1 MGGLQRSWGFS
12 LRFTVYGLQILDFMA
27 EKNKKE
33 VEMTKIEVEKLACMK
48 AEREAMRLT
57 IRNQEYEIQEKC
69 KELDET
75 KDTLREMVKRLGET
89 RDLLHSSLQL
99 QAYHKDVADGCVDLI
114 REFLFK
120 WLTKGNQVKL
130 KKMLEFHKVEGQMR
144 LMLGVLNYILF
155 DKEFRSHDEVEKTH
169 FDVICKK
176 IDEDVITLPAHS
188 MMVKLVVKYGLFEK
202 IKDQL
207 V

>member
-1 MGGLQRSWGFS
+1 
-12 LRFTVYGLQILDFMA
+12 MA

-57 IRNQEYEIQEKC
+57 IRNQEYEIREKC

>member
-1 MGGLQRSWGFS
+1 
-12 LRFTVYGLQILDFMA
+12 MA
-27 EKNKKE
+27 EKKKEKKE

-48 AEREAMRLT
+48 AEREAVRLT

-99 QAYHKDVADGCVDLI
+99 QAYHKDVADGCVDMI

-120 WLTKGNQVKL
+120 WLTKQNQMKL
-130 KKMLEFHKVEGQMR
+130 KQILQFHKAEGQLR
-144 LMLGVLNYILF
+144 LMLGVLNYLLF
-155 DKEFRSHDEVEKTH
+155 DKEYRSQDEVEKTH

-176 IDEDVITLPAHS
+176 IDEDAITLPVHS
-188 MMVKLVVKYGLFEK
+188 LMVKLIVKYKLFQK
-202 IKDQL
+202 IKDQIKD
-207 V
+207 

>member
-1 MGGLQRSWGFS
+1 
-12 LRFTVYGLQILDFMA
+12 MA
-27 EKNKKE
+27 EKKKEKKE

-48 AEREAMRLT
+48 AERDAMRLT

-69 KELDET
+69 KELEET

-99 QAYHKDVADGCVDLI
+99 QAYHKDVADGCVDMI

-120 WLTKGNQVKL
+120 WLTKQNQMKL
-130 KKMLEFHKVEGQMR
+130 KKMLQFHQMEGQLR

-155 DKEFRSHDEVEKTH
+155 GKEYSSRDEVEKTH

-176 IDEDVITLPAHS
+176 IDEDAITLPAHS
-188 MMVKLVVKYGLFEK
+188 MMVQLVVKYGLFQK
-202 IKDQL
+202 IKDKITD
-207 V
+207 